1 MHVHDMSYEGKT
13 VENLLQLIH
22 NIKANLEAEW
32 KVIIVMIT
40 SNCSREAKKAHHVSV
55 IKDPRLVGPD
65 FYGHQVC
72 PFLI

>member
-1 MHVHDMSYEGKT
+1 MHVHDASYEGKT

-22 NIKANLEAEW
+22 KVKANLEAEW
-32 KVIIVMIT
+32 KVIVVTIT
-40 SNCSREAKKAHHVSV
+40 SDCSGEAKKAHCVSV

-65 FYGHQVC
+65 CYGHQVC